1 MTVDPRERDE
11 ARAEFERSV
20 NMSGSEL
27 KRWLETEESRSV
39 GWKEDRGE
47 SVGHEMGRHILELK
61 GKRRDDLDDEDVKRM
76 RKVTGYVHRHL
87 AQRPDHSA
95 EELAQMPWTYS
106 LRNWGHDPLK

>member
-1 MTVDPRERDE
+1 MAVDPKERDE

-20 NMSGSEL
+20 NMTGGEL
-27 KRWLETEESRSV
+27 SRWLDTEESKSV
-39 GWKEDRGE
+39 GWKDDGGE

-61 GKRRDDLDDEDVKRM
+61 GKRRDDLDEEDVKRM

-87 AQRPDHSA
+87 AQRPDHPP
-95 EELAQMPWTYS
+95 EELARMPWTYS